1 MIALVQQGALVLT
14 AVGLLL
20 GGAASVATRQFL
32 AGLPLLLEFLL
43 AAGLLRLAVL
53 DTWVAIATVAVIVVI
68 RKVSTVGIRQ
78 ATLARAGSQPGRT

>member
-1 MIALVQQGALVLT
+1 MTTLVQQAALVLT

-20 GGAASVATRQFL
+20 GGATSVATRQPL

-53 DTWVAIATVAVIVVI
+53 NTWAAIATVAAIVVV
-68 RKVSTVGIRQ
+68 RKVSTLGIRV
-78 ATLARAGSQPGRT
+78 AVRARAGSARGRS